1 MGQGMGEGRTRDD
14 ATGGAQEGTARM
26 TSTGEIAALR
36 AEVER
41 LREIE
46 ARHALL
52 ERSTTLLVVSVD
64 PTGRFIRVNDSYCDT
79 FGKSREELIGHTFAP
94 LVHEEDLPATLLA
107 MKQLEVPPYSVR
119 VEQRALTPK
128 GFQWFVWEDW
138 AMVDEAGRIVEIHA
152 IGQNITR
159 FKEMAAERESLQAQ
173 VIAAQ
178 RVALLEMSTPL
189 VPIAEGVVA
198 MPLVG
203 ALDRERGQRALEAL
217 LQGVTQAS
225 ARTAIVD
232 ITGIKAVDA
241 EAVAALVQASQAVR
255 LLGAEVVLT
264 GIGAA
269 VAQTLVELGGDLG
282 GLVTRGTLQ
291 AGITYALRRARS
303 SY

>member
-1 MGQGMGEGRTRDD
+1 MEEEGRTSDG
-14 ATGGAQEGTARM
+14 ATGGEPGSVAGVTFTE
-26 TSTGEIAALR
+26 EFAALR

-41 LREIE
+41 LRRIE

-64 PTGRFIRVNDSYCDT
+64 PAGRFIHVNDHYCET

-119 VEQRALTPK
+119 LEQRALTPR
-128 GFQWFVWEDW
+128 GFEWFVWEDW
-138 AMVDEAGRIVEIHA
+138 AVFDEAGRTVEIQG

-178 RVALLEMSTPL
+178 RAALLEMSTPL

-217 LQGVTQAS
+217 LEGVTQAG

-241 EAVAALVQASQAVR
+241 EAVAALVQAAQAVR

-264 GIGAA
+264 GIGPA

-291 AGITYALRRARS
+291 AGIAHALRRARS

>member
-1 MGQGMGEGRTRDD
+1 MGEGRSEES
-14 ATGGAQEGTARM
+14 ATGGEPEGMASVTAK
-26 TSTGEIAALR
+26 ELAALR

-41 LREIE
+41 LRRIE
-46 ARHALL
+46 ARHAVL

-64 PTGRFIRVNDSYCDT
+64 PAGRFTRVNDLYCET
-79 FGKSREELIGHTFAP
+79 FGKSREELIGRTFAP

-107 MKQLEVPPYSVR
+107 LKQLEAPPYSVR
-119 VEQRALTPK
+119 VEQRALTPR

-138 AMVDEAGRIVEIHA
+138 AIFDEAGRTVEIHA
-152 IGQNITR
+152 IGQNITPY
-159 FKEMAAERESLQAQ
+159 KEMAAERESLQAQ

-178 RVALLEMSTPL
+178 RAALLEMSTPL

-217 LQGVTQAS
+217 LQGVTQAG

-264 GIGAA
+264 GIGPA

-282 GLVTRGTLQ
+282 GLVTRSTLQ
-291 AGITYALRRARS
+291 AGIAHALRRARS